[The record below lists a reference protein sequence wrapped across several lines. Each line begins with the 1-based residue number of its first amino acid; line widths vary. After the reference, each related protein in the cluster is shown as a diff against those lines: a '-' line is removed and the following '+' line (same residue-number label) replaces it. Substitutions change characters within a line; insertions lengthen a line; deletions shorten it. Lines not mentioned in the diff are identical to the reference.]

1 MAGALCFHCKGHG
14 SLPGKGTKIPQASQH
29 SQLKNFLIKKERN
42 MLYALS
48 NSIEKKSFQQIML
61 DQLNILT
68 ICTTTHHSQITGLK
82 DSKTTKLNR
91 RQEKNHYKFS

>member
-1 MAGALCFHCKGHG
+1 
-14 SLPGKGTKIPQASQH
+14 
-29 SQLKNFLIKKERN
+29 

-68 ICTTTHHSQITGLK
+68 ICTTTHHSQTTGLK

>member
-1 MAGALCFHCKGHG
+1 
-14 SLPGKGTKIPQASQH
+14 
-29 SQLKNFLIKKERN
+29 

-68 ICTTTHHSQITGLK
+68 ICTTTHHSQTGLK